1 MNRSSFS
8 DTATGHPVRPLLAA
22 VLAAF
27 ALAACSNTS
36 NVASG
41 ANAEGLLKASAAA
54 AQAVTLSDADVMQL
68 ADKSC
73 AEMDGKAKVASAK
86 GKAAQ
91 RLARLVKGMPKEV
104 EGVTLNYKVYE
115 TREINAWAM
124 NNGCVRV
131 YSGLMEKM
139 NDNELRGV
147 IGHEIGHVALGH
159 SKKAMQVAYAA
170 GAARQA
176 AASAGN
182 SAVAALTASEIGELA
197 EKLVNA
203 QFSQAQETEAD
214 DYAFDLLTTAKLK
227 RDGLVTAFE
236 KLAKLG
242 DNSSMLSSH
251 PASSE
256 RAQHIRDRLSAEKTA
271 GKVVKQ

>member
-1 MNRSSFS
+1 MNRPSFS
-8 DTATGHPVRPLLAA
+8 DNATYRPIRPLLAA

-27 ALAACSNTS
+27 TLAACSNTG
-36 NVASG
+36 NVASSPD
-41 ANAEGLLKASAAA
+41 AEGLLKASAAA

-73 AEMDGKAKVASAK
+73 VEMDGKAKLAPPK

-104 EGVTLNYKVYE
+104 EGLALNYKVYE

-159 SKKAMQVAYAA
+159 AKKAMQVAYAA

-182 SAVAALTASEIGELA
+182 SAVTALTASEIGDLA

-203 QFSQAQETEAD
+203 QFSQAQESAAD
-214 DYAFDLLTTAKLK
+214 DYAFDLLTAAKMR

-256 RAQHIRDRLSAEKTA
+256 RAQHIRDRLAAEKRA

>member
-8 DTATGHPVRPLLAA
+8 DTATGRPLRPLLAA

-73 AEMDGKAKVASAK
+73 AEMDAKAKVASAK
-86 GKAAQ
+86 GKSAQ

-124 NNGCVRV
+124 NNGC
-131 YSGLMEKM
+131 
-139 NDNELRGV
+139 D
-147 IGHEIGHVALGH
+147 A
-159 SKKAMQVAYAA
+159 AA
-170 GAARQA
+170 GASAAR
-176 AASAGN
+176 AASAP
-182 SAVAALTASEIGELA
+182 IG
-197 EKLVNA
+197 
-203 QFSQAQETEAD
+203 
-214 DYAFDLLTTAKLK
+214 
-227 RDGLVTAFE
+227 R
-236 KLAKLG
+236 
-242 DNSSMLSSH
+242 
-251 PASSE
+251 
-256 RAQHIRDRLSAEKTA
+256 
-271 GKVVKQ
+271 